1 MKPQIDSPATAAQG
15 RLSPGTAAQGRL
27 AGSDSGLVHELFERA
42 RGRRG
47 VALTA
52 LFLALAG
59 HAVAGTFT
67 PNAHEQQ
74 RLAPPVE
81 LEFLPPEAPA
91 PVPPPLPARVDQDD
105 KPARARSERA
115 PEPARAARLLTAK
128 PDALPA
134 QANEPVDFV
143 SDPSATVYGGG
154 VVAVGG
160 TAAFGKAGARAGVAA
175 RGDIDAGPKRA
186 AGDGLVAAGDLSRAP
201 RLPESDPCR
210 GFFPRNAD
218 SDSAQAS
225 VLLVIAKS
233 GAVSSARVVAESP
246 PSQGFGAA
254 ARACMLSKRFVP
266 ALDRAGEAAATS
278 LRVNVRF
285 NR

>member
-1 MKPQIDSPATAAQG
+1 MKAQIDPLGTAAQG
-15 RLSPGTAAQGRL
+15 RLSGHD
-27 AGSDSGLVHELFERA
+27 GSLVHELFERT
-42 RGRRG
+42 RRRRG

-59 HAVAGTFT
+59 HAMAGTFA
-67 PNAHEQQ
+67 PDAPERQL
-74 RLAPPVE
+74 LAPPVE
-81 LEFLPPEAPA
+81 LEFLEPEA

-105 KPARARSERA
+105 KPAPARSERA

-134 QANEPVDFV
+134 QVNEPVDFV
-143 SDPSATVYGGG
+143 SDPNATVYGGG

-160 TAAFGKAGARAGVAA
+160 TAAFGKTGARAGVAA
-175 RGDIDAGPKRA
+175 RGDVVDAGPKRP

-201 RLPESDPCR
+201 RLSESDPCR

-233 GAVSSARVVAESP
+233 GAVSSARVVAENP

>member
-1 MKPQIDSPATAAQG
+1 MKTQIDPRATAAQG
-15 RLSPGTAAQGRL
+15 RLSGDG
-27 AGSDSGLVHELFERA
+27 SGLVHELFERT
-42 RGRRG
+42 RRRRG
-47 VALTA
+47 VALAA

-59 HAVAGTFT
+59 HAMAGTFA
-67 PNAHEQQ
+67 PSAHVRQVF
-74 RLAPPVE
+74 APPVE
-81 LEFLPPEAPA
+81 LEFLAPEPPAPA
-91 PVPPPLPARVDQDD
+91 PPPLPARVDQDD
-105 KPARARSERA
+105 KPAARSARA

-134 QANEPVDFV
+134 QTNEPVDFV
-143 SDPSATVYGGG
+143 SDPNATVYGGG

-175 RGDIDAGPKRA
+175 RGDVVDAGPRRP

-201 RLPESDPCR
+201 RLSESDPCR

-233 GAVSSARVVAESP
+233 GAVSSARVVAENP

>member
-1 MKPQIDSPATAAQG
+1 
-15 RLSPGTAAQGRL
+15 
-27 AGSDSGLVHELFERA
+27 VHELFERT
-42 RGRRG
+42 RRRRG

-52 LFLALAG
+52 LFLAVAG

-67 PNAHEQQ
+67 PSTHERQV
-74 RLAPPVE
+74 LAPPVE
-81 LEFLPPEAPA
+81 LEFLEPEPKAPL
-91 PVPPPLPARVDQDD
+91 PPPLPARVVQDD
-105 KPARARSERA
+105 KPALARSERA

-160 TAAFGKAGARAGVAA
+160 TATFGKTGARAGVAA
-175 RGDIDAGPKRA
+175 RGDVVDAGPKRS

-225 VLLVIAKS
+225 VLLVIGKS
-233 GAVSSARVVAESP
+233 GAVSSARVVAENP

>member
-1 MKPQIDSPATAAQG
+1 MKTQIDPSATAAQG
-15 RLSPGTAAQGRL
+15 RLSRP
-27 AGSDSGLVHELFERA
+27 DSGLVHELFERT
-42 RGRRG
+42 RRRRG
-47 VALTA
+47 VAFTA

-67 PNAHEQQ
+67 PRAHERQ
-74 RLAPPVE
+74 LVAPPVE
-81 LEFLPPEAPA
+81 LEFLPPEPVAPA
-91 PVPPPLPARVDQDD
+91 PPPLPARVEQNQE
-105 KPARARSERA
+105 PTRARTERA

-128 PDALPA
+128 ADAPPA

-143 SDPSATVYGGG
+143 SNPNATVYGGG

-175 RGDIDAGPKRA
+175 RGDVVDAGPKRP
-186 AGDGLVAAGDLSRAP
+186 AGDGLVAAGDLSRSP
-201 RLPESDPCR
+201 RLSESDPCR

-218 SDSAQAS
+218 SDAAQAS

-233 GAVSSARVVAESP
+233 GAVSSARVVAENP
-246 PSQGFGAA
+246 ASQGFGAA